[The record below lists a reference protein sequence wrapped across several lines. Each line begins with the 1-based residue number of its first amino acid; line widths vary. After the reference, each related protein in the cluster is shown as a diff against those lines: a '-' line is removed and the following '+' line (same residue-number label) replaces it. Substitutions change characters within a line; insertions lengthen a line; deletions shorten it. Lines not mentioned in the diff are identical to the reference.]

1 MKKNVGLVCLVIFV
15 GTFAVLGFLLSEF
28 GIRRSG
34 LPVPAVVGPPRQ
46 ERSAGHVVP
55 ARSERHRRRR
65 SRQRQGDRRSLGR
78 PSDYQELPGNKKK
91 YS

>member
-1 MKKNVGLVCLVIFV
+1 MKKNVGLVCLVIFCWHV
-15 GTFAVLGFLLSEF
+15 CSLGIPSF
-28 GIRRSG
+28 GIRHPEERATS
-34 LPVPAVVGPPRQ
+34 PRRRWPPRQ

-55 ARSERHRRRR
+55 ARPERHRRRR